1 VTGLYAAPSS
11 RHLSVAFPVKV
22 KEVEAQATAEEEE
35 EEALLE
41 EFDEPTERQ
50 VTFEDIKDKLDRS
63 IFRALTQS
71 PFQLK
76 TPSPVQTTV
85 FDHLPDV
92 AEIFDP
98 NADIARDLLTKA
110 KTSTGKT
117 LAFLIPAVQQ
127 RLNWAK
133 NLRDTIASRSH
144 REESLKSVG
153 TLIISPT
160 RELATQIAAKAQN
173 LCEHTPLEVKLFT
186 EGSSRNQQL
195 RSFVCGRRD
204 IVVATPGRLLDL
216 LSSEEE
222 VKKSVKDLQ
231 LVCTLLFHLT
241 KILIHFT
248 YSSYLMRLTRSLR

>member
-1 VTGLYAAPSS
+1 VTGLYAAPSA
-11 RHLSVAFPVKV
+11 RHLSVAFPLKV
-22 KEVEAQATAEEEE
+22 KDVEAQAAAEEED
-35 EEALLE
+35 ADASLE
-41 EFDEPTERQ
+41 EFDGPAEQQ

-76 TPSPVQTTV
+76 TPSPVQTAV
-85 FDHLPDV
+85 FEHLPDV
-92 AEIFDP
+92 AKTYDP
-98 NADIARDLLTKA
+98 NEDITRDLLVKA
-110 KTSTGKT
+110 KTGTGKT

-133 NLRDTIASRSH
+133 NLRDTIASRSQ

-160 RELATQIAAKAQN
+160 RELATQIATEAQK

-186 EGSSRNQQL
+186 GGSSRNQQL
-195 RSFVCGRRD
+195 RSFVRGRRD

-231 LVCTLLFHLT
+231 LVRALLFHST
-241 KILIHFT
+241 GTNVFYT
-248 YSSYLMRLTRSLR
+248 ACA